1 MKNSA
6 ERELKESD
14 PAEWEGWD
22 WLRFASVSPVL
33 VPVAKP
39 VPYSVNSRSAHR

>member
-22 WLRFASVSPVL
+22 WLQFASVSPVL

-39 VPYSVNSRSAHR
+39 VPYSVNSRSAH